1 MFHLIVNSIRMSK
14 KNRKKLEEAVDVF
27 RKSGQEY
34 EIRVAENKGDDTA
47 IAREI
52 SLLPG
57 EHCIVVMG
65 GDGTL
70 HDVIN
75 GIEDFEHTSM
85 ALIPLGTGNDF
96 ASIAKI
102 PLNPVKAA
110 ELIVSTP
117 PVPMDYIQL
126 ADGLKSINVVGMGID
141 VDVLERAYAGKR
153 HGKSKYLFAL
163 IKSLIH
169 FQSIHFTLDCEGH
182 ENEEHYGLIIAVG
195 NGRQIGGG
203 IKLFPEANLTDGWLD
218 LLVVDY
224 ISRPKLVGAFIKL
237 MMGKINKVKHT
248 THLRVKSA
256 KLIPQTE
263 NWTIQAE
270 GEIYANRVIDARIVE
285 GGLNFILPP
294 AEEKESRK

>member
-1 MFHLIVNSIRMSK
+1 MFHLIVNRIRMNK
-14 KNRKKLEEAVDVF
+14 KTRKKIEDAYNVFKESGVEFEAL
-27 RKSGQEY
+27 
-34 EIRVAENKGDDTA
+34 VAENKGDDTEM
-47 IAREI
+47 AREI
-52 SLLPG
+52 SRRPG
-57 EHCIVVMG
+57 EHCIVVLG

-96 ASIAKI
+96 ASIARI
-102 PLNPVKAA
+102 PSNAKKAA
-110 ELIVSTP
+110 EMILSTP

-141 VDVLERAYAGKR
+141 VDVLERAYSGKR

-203 IKLFPEANLTDGWLD
+203 IKLFPDANLTDGWLD

-224 ISRPKLVGAFIKL
+224 ISRPKLIGAFIKL
-237 MMGKINKVKHT
+237 MRGKINKIKHT

-270 GEIYANRVIDARIVE
+270 GEIYSNRVIDAHIVE
-285 GGLNFILPP
+285 GGLKFVLPP
-294 AEEKESRK
+294 AEEKESK

>member
-1 MFHLIVNSIRMSK
+1 MFHLIVNRIRMNK
-14 KNRKKLEEAVDVF
+14 KTRRKIEDAVQVF
-27 RKSGQEY
+27 KDSGQEY
-34 EIRVAENKGDDTA
+34 EVRVAENKGDDTV

-52 SLLPG
+52 SLQPG
-57 EHCIVVMG
+57 EHCIVVLG

-102 PLNPVKAA
+102 PTKAKEAA
-110 ELIVSTP
+110 EMILSTP

-153 HGKSKYLFAL
+153 HGRSKYLFAL

-224 ISRPKLVGAFIKL
+224 ISRPKLIGAFIKL
-237 MMGKINKVKHT
+237 MRGKINKVKHT

-256 KLIPQTE
+256 RLIPQTE

-285 GGLNFILPP
+285 GGLKFVLPP
-294 AEEKESRK
+294 AQGTEGK